1 MMLSAFK
8 LGAKHPV
15 FTKQIE
21 AKKDPVSGKW
31 MVPSYA
37 TDVELIEEKEGC
49 QRYFIKAEKRWDYV
63 VDNVG
68 TEYWLADGTK
78 HTINELGEEL
88 PEGALLEEPP
98 EPEPADE
105 ELATLARSKRDSLIS
120 DMSWRYERHAS
131 ELRLGIEVTDSIES
145 LDTYAQAL
153 RDITEQGGFPTVINW
168 PVLEGS
174 N

>member
-1 MMLSAFK
+1 MKILNAFDRSTK
-8 LGAKHPV
+8 FWV
-15 FTKQIE
+15 FTGEVTQQI
-21 AKKDPVSGKW
+21 DPVSKEP
-31 MVPSYA
+31 VLLRYA
-37 TDVELIEEKEGC
+37 TDKELLPEKEGFV
-49 QRYFIKAEKRWDYV
+49 QGFVTGEWKYYA
-63 VDNVG
+63 DNRG
-68 TEYWLADGTK
+68 TEYWFADGTK
-78 HTINELGEEL
+78 HAINEVGEEL

-98 EPEPADE
+98 EPEPEDE
-105 ELATLARSKRDSLIS
+105 ALATLARSTRDSLIS